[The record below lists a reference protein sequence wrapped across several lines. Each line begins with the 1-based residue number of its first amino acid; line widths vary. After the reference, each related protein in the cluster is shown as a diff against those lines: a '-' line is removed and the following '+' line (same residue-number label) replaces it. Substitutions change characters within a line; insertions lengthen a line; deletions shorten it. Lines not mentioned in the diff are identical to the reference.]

1 MADENLI
8 PAPAET
14 PATEAAAAPAAP
26 AEKSERSDRAPRGGG
41 QRGGGQ
47 RGRGP
52 RRNNDQKSE
61 GEEKGL
67 IEKVVFINRCAKVV
81 KGGRRFSFSALV
93 VVGDGKGQVGIGFG
107 KANEVS
113 DCISKGTEDARKHM
127 EKVNLKNTTIPHEV
141 IGEFGGSRVLMR
153 PASTGTG
160 LIAGGGVRA
169 VLEAAGVKDILAK
182 SLGSSNPAN
191 VVKAAL
197 EGLHQLNKAEDIL
210 RARGKYVAPAAAN
223 N

>member
-14 PATEAAAAPAAP
+14 PATEAAAPAA
-26 AEKSERSDRAPRGGG
+26 AEKSERSDRGPRGGG

-210 RARGKYVAPAAAN
+210 RARGKSVAPAAAN

>member
-1 MADENLI
+1 MSEEILKTESIETLAGEV
-8 PAPAET
+8 PEEATAPDLA
-14 PATEAAAAPAAP
+14 
-26 AEKSERSDRAPRGGG
+26 SRGGQG
-41 QRGGGQ
+41 
-47 RGRGP
+47 RGRGTQRNRSP
-52 RRNNDQKSE
+52 RR
-61 GEEKGL
+61 EEKSDEDKVM

-113 DCISKGTEDARKHM
+113 DCISKANEDGKKHL

-141 IGEFGGSRVLMR
+141 VGEFGGSCVLLR
-153 PASTGTG
+153 PASAGTG

-182 SLGSSNPAN
+182 SLGSDNPAN

-197 EGLHQLNKAEDIL
+197 EGLRQLNKPEDIL
-210 RARGKYVAPAAAN
+210 RARGKAMTEPASA
-223 N
+223 

>member
-1 MADENLI
+1 MSEEILKTESIETLAGEVPEEAI
-8 PAPAET
+8 AP
-14 PATEAAAAPAAP
+14 
-26 AEKSERSDRAPRGGG
+26 DRASRGGQG
-41 QRGGGQ
+41 
-47 RGRGP
+47 RGRGTQRNRSP
-52 RRNNDQKSE
+52 RR
-61 GEEKGL
+61 EEKSDEDKVM

-113 DCISKGTEDARKHM
+113 DCISKANEDGKKHL

-141 IGEFGGSRVLMR
+141 VGEFGGSRVLLR
-153 PASTGTG
+153 PASAGTG

-182 SLGSSNPAN
+182 SLGSDNPAN

-197 EGLHQLNKAEDIL
+197 EGLRQLNKPEDIL
-210 RARGKYVAPAAAN
+210 RARGKAMTEPASA
-223 N
+223 

>member
-1 MADENLI
+1 MSEEQLNSAPTEI
-8 PAPAET
+8 PAE
-14 PATEAAAAPAAP
+14 EAAAASAPAAD
-26 AEKSERSDRAPRGGG
+26 RSQVGGSGRGRSSQRNRAPR
-41 QRGGGQ
+41 R
-47 RGRGP
+47 
-52 RRNNDQKSE
+52 
-61 GEEKGL
+61 EEKSNDDKAF

-93 VVGDGKGQVGIGFG
+93 VVGDGQGKVGIGFG

-113 DCISKGTEDARKHM
+113 DAITKANEDGKKQM

-141 IGEFGGSRVLMR
+141 VGEFGGSRVLLR
-153 PASTGTG
+153 PASAGTG

-182 SLGSSNPAN
+182 SLGSDNPAN

-197 EGLHQLNKAEDIL
+197 EGLRQLNKPEDIL
-210 RARGKYVAPAAAN
+210 RARGKLVAETAV
-223 N
+223 

>member
-1 MADENLI
+1 MSEEQLNAAPTETPAPEAA
-8 PAPAET
+8 PAPA
-14 PATEAAAAPAAP
+14 TE
-26 AEKSERSDRAPRGGG
+26 RAHRGGPG
-41 QRGGGQ
+41 

-52 RRNNDQKSE
+52 QRNRGPRR
-61 GEEKGL
+61 EEKSDEDKGI

-93 VVGDGKGQVGIGFG
+93 VVGDGQGKVGVGFG

-113 DCISKGTEDARKHM
+113 DCITKANEDGKKHM

-141 IGEFGGSRVLMR
+141 VGEFGGSRVLLR
-153 PASTGTG
+153 PASAGTG

-182 SLGSSNPAN
+182 SLGSGNPAN

-197 EGLHQLNKAEDIL
+197 EGLRQLNKPEDIL
-210 RARGKYVAPAAAN
+210 RARGKVVAETAAA
-223 N
+223 